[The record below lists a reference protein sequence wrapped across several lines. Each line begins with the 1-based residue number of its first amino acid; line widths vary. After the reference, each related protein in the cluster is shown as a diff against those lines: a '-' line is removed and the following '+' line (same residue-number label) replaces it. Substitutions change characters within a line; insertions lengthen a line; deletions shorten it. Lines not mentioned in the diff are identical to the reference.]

1 MNILRTSYLDRL
13 MRHRQNGLIKIVT
26 GCRRCGKSYL
36 LFRQFIPALKSEGTD
51 DGHII
56 AIALDDRENKE
67 LRDPDNMLAFVK
79 SKIGDS
85 KTHYILLDEVQYL
98 EEFEDVLNSFLHIE
112 NLEVYVTGSNSRLL
126 SKDVITTFRGRGDE
140 IRIHP
145 LSFREYVS
153 AFKGSIDEAW
163 ESFVLYGGMPF
174 ILFMQSDEDRAEYLK
189 SLFEKIYVAD
199 ILERY
204 KVRNRNEL
212 DELLDILSSAVGS
225 LTNPGKLSRSFKSIK
240 NKTISD
246 NTVRKYISHFEDA
259 FLLSRASRYNIKG
272 KRYINATCKYYF
284 EDIGLRNARLGF
296 RQTEESH
303 LMENILYNDLLIRG
317 YSVDVGVVEQN
328 VQINKKNG
336 KVQLEID
343 FVASRGSER
352 FYIQSALNLDD
363 AEKRS
368 KELRPLQKV
377 EDSFKKIIAVKEHRK
392 PRPNEDGFIIVG
404 IREFLLADSIS

>member
-163 ESFVLYGGMPF
+163 ESCVLYGGMPF
-174 ILFMQSDEDRAEYLK
+174 ILSMQSDEDRAEYLK

-377 EDSFKKIIAVKEHRK
+377 EDSFKKIIVVKEHRK

>member
-67 LRDPDNMLAFVK
+67 LRDPDNMLVFVK

-343 FVASRGSER
+343 FVASKGAER
-352 FYIQSALNLDD
+352 FYIQLALNLDD

-377 EDSFKKIIAVKEHRK
+377 EDSFKKIIVVKEHRK

>member
-343 FVASRGSER
+343 FVASKGAER
-352 FYIQSALNLDD
+352 FYIQLALNLDD

>member
-240 NKTISD
+240 NKAISD

-343 FVASRGSER
+343 FVASKGAER
-352 FYIQSALNLDD
+352 FYIQLALNLDD

-377 EDSFKKIIAVKEHRK
+377 EDSFKKIIVVKEHRK

>member
-174 ILFMQSDEDRAEYLK
+174 ILSMQSDEDRAEYLK

-240 NKTISD
+240 NKAISD

-343 FVASRGSER
+343 FVASKGAER
-352 FYIQSALNLDD
+352 FYIQLALNLDD

-377 EDSFKKIIAVKEHRK
+377 EDSFKKIIVVKEHRK

>member
-377 EDSFKKIIAVKEHRK
+377 EDSFKKIIVVKEHRK

>member
-1 MNILRTSYLDRL
+1 MNILRTSYLDKL

-67 LRDPDNMLAFVK
+67 LRNPDNMLAFVK

-145 LSFREYVS
+145 FSFREYVS

-174 ILFMQSDEDRAEYLK
+174 ILSMQSDEDRAEYLK

-212 DELLDILSSAVGS
+212 DELLDILSSAGS

-246 NTVRKYISHFEDA
+246 NTVRKYISYFEDA

-343 FVASRGSER
+343 FVASKGSER

-368 KELRPLQKV
+368 KEIRPLQKV
-377 EDSFKKIIAVKEHRK
+377 EDSFKKIIVVKEHRK